1 MPLTLSPRELS
12 RRLANSPLTASD
24 CVQLRPMAVAST
36 CPIQQLTAADYPRPQ
51 PQPKYFFPLT
61 TAHLSKADKLASGVG
76 GLRPKDARGAPARQR
91 GGCPCGCGAIA
102 PLPCLRINNSNGGVP
117 TAPQTAAMPTAA
129 VLKAEF
135 IVKQNLLAM
144 LGRYGLEQIG
154 FLTLTFA
161 DDVQDHKEASKRF
174 NSLSTGVLNERYVEW
189 IRVSERQKSGR
200 WHFHLVVVC
209 RHDVRRG
216 IDFAAIARRDYQTA
230 NPALRSEWAFWR
242 KTAKRYGFGRTELLP
257 VKKTGKALAHYV
269 AKYIS
274 KGFAYRRPEDKGM
287 RLVGYSRKARV
298 VGSRFSFYSLKS
310 FLWRQKAAAWAASVY
325 QSYRHTA
332 LAGGH
337 VPVAPFTSEDMP
349 TLFGKRWAWRC
360 RDDIM
365 RANPVIPF
373 HLVSGFLASGSSA
386 TG

>member
-1 MPLTLSPRELS
+1 MALRLSPRELS
-12 RRLANSPLTASD
+12 RRLANSPLTAAD

-36 CPIQQLTAADYPRPQ
+36 CTIQQLTAVDGPRLPAS
-51 PQPKYFFPLT
+51 PKYFFPLA
-61 TAHLSKADKLASGVG
+61 TAHFSQADKLALGVG
-76 GLRPKDARGAPARQR
+76 GLRPKDARGAPARER

-102 PLPCLRINNSNGGVP
+102 PLPCLRINNSNGGFPIAPQAAVKP
-117 TAPQTAAMPTAA
+117 TAS

-144 LGRYGLEQIG
+144 LERHSLEQIG

-161 DDVQDHKEASKRF
+161 DDVQDHKEATKRF

-209 RHDVRRG
+209 QHDVRRG
-216 IDFAAIARRDYQTA
+216 LDFPAIARRDYRSA
-230 NPALRSEWAFWR
+230 SPALRSEWAFWR
-242 KTAKRYGFGRTELLP
+242 KTAKRYGFGRSELLP
-257 VKKTGKALAHYV
+257 VKKTGKALAHYI

-274 KGFAYRRPEDKGM
+274 KGFTYRRIEDKGA
-287 RLVGYSRKARV
+287 RLVSYSRKARV

-310 FLWRQKAAAWAASVY
+310 FLWRQKAAAWAASLY
-325 QSYRHTA
+325 DAYRDSA

-337 VPVAPFTSEDMP
+337 VPVGAFTYDDMSM
-349 TLFGKRWAWRC
+349 LFGRRWAWCC
-360 RDDIM
+360 RDSIM
-365 RANPVIPF
+365 QANPVIPF
-373 HLVSGFLASGSSA
+373 HLVSGFLSASGRVTA
-386 TG
+386 